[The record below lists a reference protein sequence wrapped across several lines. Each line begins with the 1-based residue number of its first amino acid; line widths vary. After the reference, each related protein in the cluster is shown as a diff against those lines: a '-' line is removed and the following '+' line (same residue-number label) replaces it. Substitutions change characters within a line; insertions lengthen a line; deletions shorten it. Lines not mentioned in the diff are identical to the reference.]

1 MQYVLVSFAENPR
14 KLEEN
19 VNKFFFC
26 MIGEELQN
34 VSKNITGEYIIRRNK
49 VVEYFAF
56 QQRRNAF

>member
-1 MQYVLVSFAENPR
+1 
-14 KLEEN
+14 
-19 VNKFFFC
+19 

-34 VSKNITGEYIIRRNK
+34 VTKNITGEYIIRRNK